1 MKVSRKIILLIIGA
15 VALYLVIMALLFF
28 RNNSD
33 NWTEERTDY
42 LMIGYDELWQIRN
55 SEFTKINQE
64 DYDTILNRRTFDIYR
79 NTQYIGHYQLH
90 QLDNG
95 MFQYQNDGGA
105 SVDIYPT
112 LIAYSSINNTE
123 FKVVENVDSRPVTSD
138 EFTRLEQYIPEE
150 AKTPYIFNE
159 LMTNYK
165 LTYDF
170 DKDGMNEI
178 VYSIGSLFNDE
189 YSDSEY
195 VFQLVLYEDDNG
207 TIQEVVKESVLRSEQ
222 YLDAYQYE
230 FLAVLQF
237 SNSEKYSIVFN
248 GYRPMGGLNDCPILM
263 SFDGFNSLRTVKSC
277 QEVENS

>member
-138 EFTRLEQYIPEE
+138 EFARLEQYIPEE